1 MTVTDG
7 DLQFVDTGEQCG
19 KARRICQ
26 KDAVPHILA
35 KLLRAS
41 HFANGGEANQLR
53 VLTAYPTCKG
63 QTVSVD
69 LRFSPSVRYTRHP
82 MQVVSSAVNMDI
94 TDRLLPPLFGVHVF
108 SSSSSYWVVT
118 IGI

>member
-19 KARRICQ
+19 KARRVCQ

-41 HFANGGEANQLR
+41 HFANGDFCLSPQKSSIQLLGVANDVAMVML
-53 VLTAYPTCKG
+53 C
-63 QTVSVD
+63 D
-69 LRFSPSVRYTRHP
+69 
-82 MQVVSSAVNMDI
+82 
-94 TDRLLPPLFGVHVF
+94 
-108 SSSSSYWVVT
+108 
-118 IGI
+118 

>member
-19 KARRICQ
+19 KARRVCQ

-53 VLTAYPTCKG
+53 
-63 QTVSVD
+63 
-69 LRFSPSVRYTRHP
+69 
-82 MQVVSSAVNMDI
+82 
-94 TDRLLPPLFGVHVF
+94 PPEINGECCAEFVMMTFFADGHR
-108 SSSSSYWVVT
+108 
-118 IGI
+118 